1 MVAISKQTCTNIHT
15 ALSLR
20 GSAAVHDHKNPAE
33 FGLESFTY
41 SDTGYALV
49 KVDRVVGI
57 NWEYVISVADVTA
70 VAGVGKHHVHPSH
83 QEVTDE
89 MKSSHS
95 LITAEIH
102 QREHLEKKVN

>member
-20 GSAAVHDHKNPAE
+20 GSAAVHDHKDPAE

-49 KVDRVVGI
+49 RVDRVVGI

-70 VAGVGKHHVHPSH
+70 VAGVGKHHIHSSH
-83 QEVTDE
+83 QEVTGDSE
-89 MKSSHS
+89 LS
-95 LITAEIH
+95 
-102 QREHLEKKVN
+102 